1 MYFELKNIEV
11 FYGSVKALKDVS
23 INLKKGEIVA
33 LLGANG
39 AGKTTTLRA
48 ITGLTQNKSGEIW
61 FNGQRIDNLPPHKRV
76 SLGISMVPEERHIY
90 PYMSVKDNLLM
101 GAYLCGDNTKIRN
114 KIGRVYELFPILKER
129 SKQMGEKLS
138 GGEQQMLAV
147 ARCIMADPQLILMDE
162 PSLGLAPIIVKEIA
176 EIITTLN
183 KVEKVSII
191 LVEQNSKMA
200 LKISDRAYI
209 LELGKIALE
218 GKSKNLITNKRVKEL
233 YLGG

>member
-1 MYFELKNIEV
+1 MYLELKNIEV

-23 INLKKGEIVA
+23 INLKRGEIVT

-39 AGKTTTLRA
+39 AGKTTILRA
-48 ITGLTQNKSGEIW
+48 IAGLIQPKLGEIW
-61 FNGQRIDNLPPHKRV
+61 FNGQRIDKLPPYERV
-76 SLGISMVPEERHIY
+76 SLGINMVPEERHVY

-101 GAYLCGDNTKIRN
+101 GAYLCRDNIKIRN
-114 KIGRVYELFPILKER
+114 KFKRIYELFPILKER
-129 SKQMGEKLS
+129 SKQMGGKLS
-138 GGEQQMLAV
+138 GGEQQMLV
-147 ARCIMADPQLILMDE
+147 IARCMMADPQLILMDE

-176 EIITTLN
+176 EIITVLN
-183 KVEKVSII
+183 KVEKISVI

-218 GKSKNLITNKRVKEL
+218 DKAKNLINNEQVKKL

>member
-11 FYGSVKALKDVS
+11 FYGNVKVLKNVS
-23 INLKKGEIVA
+23 ISFKKGEILA

-48 ITGLTQNKSGEIW
+48 ITGLVQNKSGEIW

-76 SLGISMVPEERHIY
+76 SLGISMVPEERHVY

-101 GAYLCGDNTKIRN
+101 GAYLCRDNTKTRN
-114 KIGRVYELFPILKER
+114 KLEKVYEFFPILKER
-129 SKQMGEKLS
+129 SKQMGGKLS
-138 GGEQQMLAV
+138 GGEQQMLV
-147 ARCIMADPQLILMDE
+147 IARCLMSDPQLILMDE

-176 EIITTLN
+176 KIITVLN
-183 KVEKVSII
+183 KIEKVSII

-218 GKSKNLITNKRVKEL
+218 GKAENLIGNEQVKKL

>member
-1 MYFELKNIEV
+1 MYLELKNIEV

-23 INLKKGEIVA
+23 INLKRGEIIT

-39 AGKTTTLRA
+39 AGKTTILRA
-48 ITGLTQNKSGEIW
+48 ITGLIQPKLGEIW
-61 FNGQRIDNLPPHKRV
+61 FNGQKIDKLPPYERV
-76 SLGISMVPEERHIY
+76 SLGINMVPEERHVY

-101 GAYLCGDNTKIRN
+101 GAYLCRDNIKIRN
-114 KIGRVYELFPILKER
+114 KFKRIYELFPILKER
-129 SKQMGEKLS
+129 SKQMGGKLS

-147 ARCIMADPQLILMDE
+147 ARCMMADPQLILMDE

-176 EIITTLN
+176 EIITVLN

-218 GKSKNLITNKRVKEL
+218 DKAKNLINNEQIKKL

>member
-61 FNGQRIDNLPPHKRV
+61 FNEQRIDNLPPHKRV

-114 KIGRVYELFPILKER
+114 KIERVYELFPILKER

>member
-1 MYFELKNIEV
+1 MYLELKNIEV

-23 INLKKGEIVA
+23 INLKRGEIVT

-39 AGKTTTLRA
+39 AGKTTILRA
-48 ITGLTQNKSGEIW
+48 ITGLIQPKLGEIW
-61 FNGQRIDNLPPHKRV
+61 FNGQKIDKLPPYKRV
-76 SLGISMVPEERHIY
+76 SLGISMVPEERHVY

-101 GAYLCGDNTKIRN
+101 GAYLCRDNIKIRN
-114 KIGRVYELFPILKER
+114 KFKRIYEIFPILKER
-129 SKQMGEKLS
+129 SKQMGGKLS

-147 ARCIMADPQLILMDE
+147 ARCMMADPQLILMDE

-176 EIITTLN
+176 EIITVLN

-218 GKSKNLITNKRVKEL
+218 DKAKNLINNEQIKKL

>member
-1 MYFELKNIEV
+1 MFLEVKNIEV
-11 FYGSVKALKDVS
+11 FYGNVKAIKGVSMSLKQGEVVS
-23 INLKKGEIVA
+23 

-39 AGKTTTLRA
+39 AGKSTTLRA
-48 ITGLTQNKSGEIW
+48 ISGLVKNHSGEIW
-61 FNGQRIDNLPPHKRV
+61 FEGQRIDKIPPYKRV
-76 SLGISMVPEERHIY
+76 SLGITMVPEERHIY

-101 GAYLCGDNTKIRN
+101 GAYLCKDNKELR
-114 KIGRVYELFPILKER
+114 KKLEKVYEFFPRLKER
-129 SKQMGEKLS
+129 LKQMGGKLS

-162 PSLGLAPIIVKEIA
+162 PSLGLAPLLVKEIA
-176 EIITTLN
+176 DIITTLN
-183 KVEKVSII
+183 KVEKVSIM

-200 LKISDRAYI
+200 LKVSDRAYI

-218 GKSKNLITNKRVKEL
+218 DKSKNLINNKRVKEL

>member
-1 MYFELKNIEV
+1 MYLELKNIEV

-23 INLKKGEIVA
+23 INLKRGEIVT

-39 AGKTTTLRA
+39 AGKTTILRA
-48 ITGLTQNKSGEIW
+48 IAGLIQPKLGEIW
-61 FNGQRIDNLPPHKRV
+61 FNGQRIDKLPPYKRV
-76 SLGISMVPEERHIY
+76 SLGINMVPEERHVY

-101 GAYLCGDNTKIRN
+101 GAYLCRDNIKVRN
-114 KIGRVYELFPILKER
+114 KFKRIYELFPILKER
-129 SKQMGEKLS
+129 SKQMGGKLS

-147 ARCIMADPQLILMDE
+147 ARCMMADPKLILMDE

-176 EIITTLN
+176 EIITILN

-218 GKSKNLITNKRVKEL
+218 DKAKNLINNEQVKKL

>member
-1 MYFELKNIEV
+1 MYLELKNIEV

-23 INLKKGEIVA
+23 INLKRGEIVT

-39 AGKTTTLRA
+39 AGKTTILRA
-48 ITGLTQNKSGEIW
+48 ITGLIQPKLGEIW
-61 FNGQRIDNLPPHKRV
+61 FNGQKIDKLPPYKRV
-76 SLGISMVPEERHIY
+76 SLGISMVPEERHVY

-101 GAYLCGDNTKIRN
+101 GAYLCRDNIKIRN
-114 KIGRVYELFPILKER
+114 KFKRIYELFPILKER
-129 SKQMGEKLS
+129 SKQMGGKLS

-147 ARCIMADPQLILMDE
+147 ARCMMADPQLILMDE

-176 EIITTLN
+176 EIITVLN

-218 GKSKNLITNKRVKEL
+218 DKAKNLINNEQIKKL

>member
-48 ITGLTQNKSGEIW
+48 ITGLTQSKSGEIW

-114 KIGRVYELFPILKER
+114 KIERVYELFPILKER

-218 GKSKNLITNKRVKEL
+218 GKSKNLIDNKRVKEL

>member
-1 MYFELKNIEV
+1 MYLELKNIEV

-23 INLKKGEIVA
+23 INLKRGEIVT

-39 AGKTTTLRA
+39 AGKTTILRA
-48 ITGLTQNKSGEIW
+48 ITGLIQPKLGEIW
-61 FNGQRIDNLPPHKRV
+61 FNGQKIDKLPPYERV
-76 SLGISMVPEERHIY
+76 SLGINMVPEERHVY

-101 GAYLCGDNTKIRN
+101 GAYLCRDNIKIRN
-114 KIGRVYELFPILKER
+114 KFKRIYELFPILKER
-129 SKQMGEKLS
+129 SKQMGGKLS

-147 ARCIMADPQLILMDE
+147 ARCMMADPQLILMDE

-176 EIITTLN
+176 EIITVLN

-218 GKSKNLITNKRVKEL
+218 DKAKNLINNEQVKKL

>member
-114 KIGRVYELFPILKER
+114 KIERVYELFPILKER
-129 SKQMGEKLS
+129 YKQMGEKLS

>member
-1 MYFELKNIEV
+1 MYLELKNIEV

-23 INLKKGEIVA
+23 INLKKGEIVT

-39 AGKTTTLRA
+39 AGKTTILRA
-48 ITGLTQNKSGEIW
+48 ITGLIQPKFGEIW
-61 FNGQRIDNLPPHKRV
+61 FDGQKIDKLPPYERV
-76 SLGISMVPEERHIY
+76 SLGINMVPEERHVY

-101 GAYLCGDNTKIRN
+101 GAYLCRDSIKIRN
-114 KIGRVYELFPILKER
+114 KFKRIYELFPILKER
-129 SKQMGEKLS
+129 SKQMGGKLS

-147 ARCIMADPQLILMDE
+147 ARCMMADPQLILMDE

-176 EIITTLN
+176 EIITILN

-218 GKSKNLITNKRVKEL
+218 DKAKNLINNEQIKKL

>member
-1 MYFELKNIEV
+1 MYLELKNIEV
-11 FYGSVKALKDVS
+11 FYGSVKALKNVS
-23 INLKKGEIVA
+23 INLKRGEIVT

-39 AGKTTTLRA
+39 AGKTTILRA
-48 ITGLTQNKSGEIW
+48 ITGLIQPKLGEIW
-61 FNGQRIDNLPPHKRV
+61 FNGQKIDKLPPYERV
-76 SLGISMVPEERHIY
+76 SLGINMVPEERHVY

-101 GAYLCGDNTKIRN
+101 GAYLCRDNIKIRN
-114 KIGRVYELFPILKER
+114 KFKRIYELFPILKER
-129 SKQMGEKLS
+129 SKQMGGKLS

-147 ARCIMADPQLILMDE
+147 ARCMMADPQLILMDE

-176 EIITTLN
+176 EIITVLN

-218 GKSKNLITNKRVKEL
+218 DKAKNLINNEQIKKL

>member
-1 MYFELKNIEV
+1 MYLELKNIEV

-23 INLKKGEIVA
+23 INLKRGEIVT

-39 AGKTTTLRA
+39 AGKTTILRA
-48 ITGLTQNKSGEIW
+48 ITGLIQPKLGEIW
-61 FNGQRIDNLPPHKRV
+61 FNGQKIDKLPPYERV
-76 SLGISMVPEERHIY
+76 SLGINMVPEERHIY

-101 GAYLCGDNTKIRN
+101 GAYLCRDNIKIRN
-114 KIGRVYELFPILKER
+114 KFKRIYELFPILKER

-147 ARCIMADPQLILMDE
+147 ARCMMADPQLILMDE

-176 EIITTLN
+176 EIITVLN

-218 GKSKNLITNKRVKEL
+218 DKAKNLINNEQVKKL

>member
-11 FYGSVKALKDVS
+11 FYGSVKALKGVS
-23 INLKKGEIVA
+23 INLKKGEILA

-48 ITGLTQNKSGEIW
+48 ITGLAQNKSGEIW
-61 FNGQRIDNLPPHKRV
+61 FNGQRIDNLPSHKRV

-114 KIGRVYELFPILKER
+114 KIERIYELFPILKER

-176 EIITTLN
+176 KIITTLN

-218 GKSKNLITNKRVKEL
+218 GESKNLINNERVKEL

>member
-114 KIGRVYELFPILKER
+114 KIERVYELFPILKER

>member
-1 MYFELKNIEV
+1 MYFELKNVEV

-114 KIGRVYELFPILKER
+114 KIERVYELFPILKER

-176 EIITTLN
+176 KIITTLN

-218 GKSKNLITNKRVKEL
+218 GESKNLINNERVKEL

>member
-1 MYFELKNIEV
+1 MYLELKNIEV

-23 INLKKGEIVA
+23 INLKRGEIVT

-39 AGKTTTLRA
+39 AGKTTILRA
-48 ITGLTQNKSGEIW
+48 ITGLIQPKLGEIW
-61 FNGQRIDNLPPHKRV
+61 FNGQRIDKLPSYERV
-76 SLGISMVPEERHIY
+76 SLGINMVPEERHIY

-101 GAYLCGDNTKIRN
+101 GAYLCRDNIKIRN
-114 KIGRVYELFPILKER
+114 KLKRIYELFPILEKR
-129 SKQMGEKLS
+129 SKQMGGKLS

-147 ARCIMADPQLILMDE
+147 GRCIMADPQLILMDE

-176 EIITTLN
+176 EIITILN

-218 GKSKNLITNKRVKEL
+218 DKAKNLINNEQVKKL

>member
-23 INLKKGEIVA
+23 MNLEKGEIVA

-39 AGKTTTLRA
+39 SGKTTTLRA

-114 KIGRVYELFPILKER
+114 KIERVYELFPILKER

>member
-1 MYFELKNIEV
+1 MYLELKNIEV

-23 INLKKGEIVA
+23 INLKRGEIIT

-39 AGKTTTLRA
+39 AGKTTILRA
-48 ITGLTQNKSGEIW
+48 ITGLIQPKLGEIW
-61 FNGQRIDNLPPHKRV
+61 FNGQKIDKLPPYKRV
-76 SLGISMVPEERHIY
+76 SLGISMVPEERHVY

-101 GAYLCGDNTKIRN
+101 GAYLCRDNIKIRN
-114 KIGRVYELFPILKER
+114 KFKRIYEIFPILKER
-129 SKQMGEKLS
+129 SKQMGGKLS

-147 ARCIMADPQLILMDE
+147 ARCMMADPQLILMDE

-176 EIITTLN
+176 EIITVLN

-218 GKSKNLITNKRVKEL
+218 DKAKNLINNEQIKKL

>member
-1 MYFELKNIEV
+1 MYLELKNIEV

-23 INLKKGEIVA
+23 INLKRGEIVT

-39 AGKTTTLRA
+39 AGKTTILRA
-48 ITGLTQNKSGEIW
+48 ITGLIQPKLGEIW
-61 FNGQRIDNLPPHKRV
+61 FNGQKIDKLPPYERV
-76 SLGISMVPEERHIY
+76 SLGINMVPEERHVY

-101 GAYLCGDNTKIRN
+101 GAYLCRDNIKIRN
-114 KIGRVYELFPILKER
+114 KFKRIYELFPILKER
-129 SKQMGEKLS
+129 SKQMGGKLS

-147 ARCIMADPQLILMDE
+147 ARCMMADPQLILMDE

-176 EIITTLN
+176 EIITILN

-218 GKSKNLITNKRVKEL
+218 DKAKNLINNEQVKKL

>member
-1 MYFELKNIEV
+1 MFLEVKNIEV
-11 FYGSVKALKDVS
+11 FYGNVKAIKGVSMSLKQGEVVS
-23 INLKKGEIVA
+23 

-39 AGKTTTLRA
+39 AGKSTTLRA
-48 ITGLTQNKSGEIW
+48 ISGLVKNHSGEIW
-61 FNGQRIDNLPPHKRV
+61 FEGQRIDKIPPYKRV
-76 SLGISMVPEERHIY
+76 SLGITMVPEERHIY

-101 GAYLCGDNTKIRN
+101 GAYLCKDNKELR
-114 KIGRVYELFPILKER
+114 KKLEKAYEFFPRLKER
-129 SKQMGEKLS
+129 SKQMGGKLS

-162 PSLGLAPIIVKEIA
+162 PSLGLAPLLVKEIA
-176 EIITTLN
+176 DIITTLN
-183 KVEKVSII
+183 KVEKVSIM

-200 LKISDRAYI
+200 LKVSDRAYI

-218 GKSKNLITNKRVKEL
+218 DKSKNLINNKRVKEL

>member
-1 MYFELKNIEV
+1 MYLELKNIEV

-23 INLKKGEIVA
+23 INLKRGEIVT

-39 AGKTTTLRA
+39 AGKTTILRA
-48 ITGLTQNKSGEIW
+48 ITGLIQPKLGEIW
-61 FNGQRIDNLPPHKRV
+61 FNGQKIDKLPPYERV
-76 SLGISMVPEERHIY
+76 SLGINMVPEERHVY

-101 GAYLCGDNTKIRN
+101 GAYLCRDNIKIRN
-114 KIGRVYELFPILKER
+114 KFKRIYELFPILKER
-129 SKQMGEKLS
+129 SKQMGGKLS

-147 ARCIMADPQLILMDE
+147 ARCMMADPQLILMDE

-176 EIITTLN
+176 EIITVLN

-218 GKSKNLITNKRVKEL
+218 DKAENLINNEQIKKL

>member
-11 FYGSVKALKDVS
+11 FYGNVKVLKNVS
-23 INLKKGEIVA
+23 ISFKKGEILA

-48 ITGLTQNKSGEIW
+48 ITGLVQNKSGEIW

-76 SLGISMVPEERHIY
+76 PLGISMVPEERHVY

-101 GAYLCGDNTKIRN
+101 GAYLCRDNTKIRN
-114 KIGRVYELFPILKER
+114 KLEKVYEFFPILKER
-129 SKQMGEKLS
+129 SKQMGGKLS
-138 GGEQQMLAV
+138 GGEQQMLV
-147 ARCIMADPQLILMDE
+147 IARCLMSDPQLILMDE

-176 EIITTLN
+176 KIITVLN
-183 KVEKVSII
+183 KIEKVSII

-218 GKSKNLITNKRVKEL
+218 GKAENLIGNEQVKKL

>member
-1 MYFELKNIEV
+1 MFLEVKNIEV
-11 FYGSVKALKDVS
+11 FYGNVKAIKGVSMSLKQGEVVS
-23 INLKKGEIVA
+23 

-39 AGKTTTLRA
+39 AGKSTTLRA
-48 ITGLTQNKSGEIW
+48 ISGLVKNHSGEIW
-61 FNGQRIDNLPPHKRV
+61 FEGQRIDKIPSYKRV
-76 SLGISMVPEERHIY
+76 SLGITMVPEERHIY

-101 GAYLCGDNTKIRN
+101 GAYLCKDNKELR
-114 KIGRVYELFPILKER
+114 KKLEKVYEFFPRLKER
-129 SKQMGEKLS
+129 LKQMGGKLS

-162 PSLGLAPIIVKEIA
+162 PSLGLAPLLVKEIA
-176 EIITTLN
+176 DIITTLN
-183 KVEKVSII
+183 KVEKVSIM

-200 LKISDRAYI
+200 LKVSDRAYI

-218 GKSKNLITNKRVKEL
+218 DKSKNLINNKRVKEL

>member
-1 MYFELKNIEV
+1 MYLELKNIEV

-23 INLKKGEIVA
+23 INLKRGEIVT

-39 AGKTTTLRA
+39 AGKTTILRA
-48 ITGLTQNKSGEIW
+48 IAGLIQPKLGEIW
-61 FNGQRIDNLPPHKRV
+61 FNGQRIDKLPSYKRV
-76 SLGISMVPEERHIY
+76 SLGINMVPEERHVY

-101 GAYLCGDNTKIRN
+101 GAYLCRDNIKIRN
-114 KIGRVYELFPILKER
+114 KFKRIYELFPILKER
-129 SKQMGEKLS
+129 SKQMGGKLS

-147 ARCIMADPQLILMDE
+147 ARCMMADPQLILMDE

-176 EIITTLN
+176 EIITILN

-218 GKSKNLITNKRVKEL
+218 DKAKNLINNEQVKKL

>member
-114 KIGRVYELFPILKER
+114 KIERVYELFPILKER

-162 PSLGLAPIIVKEIA
+162 PSLGLAPILVKEIA